1 VRLQAQGPP
10 PFVPRRPRVET
21 DSGDQGRFKRINS
34 AAAAKREAEF
44 VSNAT
49 LDAGG
54 DAYQGSAAAAAV
66 SALDGLITMEQADM
80 QPPQDDKHDPLG
92 FAKRFGIT
100 RDTII
105 TLDKEVRMCRF
116 NPTEVMTERVKVLEE
131 RLRNENLLGSRG
143 IADVL
148 YRNGARAIWILP
160 KGGFFYGPE
169 AEYLERMRARTVQD
183 ALKMV
188 TPN

>member
-1 VRLQAQGPP
+1 MD
-10 PFVPRRPRVET
+10 T
-21 DSGDQGRFKRINS
+21 DNGDQGRFKRINS
-34 AAAAKREAEF
+34 PAATMKREADF
-44 VSNAT
+44 ISNAT

-54 DAYQGSAAAAAV
+54 DAYQGTAS
-66 SALDGLITMEQADM
+66 GGIITLEQADM
-80 QPPQDDKHDPLG
+80 QAPQDDKYDPLG

-100 RDTII
+100 RDTIL

-116 NPTEVMTERVKVLEE
+116 NPTEVMVERVKVLEE
-131 RLRNENLLGSRG
+131 RLRNENLLGARG

-148 YRNGARAIWILP
+148 YRNGARAIWLLP
-160 KGGFFYGPE
+160 KGGYFYGPE
-169 AEYLERMRARTVQD
+169 AEYLERMRARTVED

>member
-1 VRLQAQGPP
+1 M
-10 PFVPRRPRVET
+10 ET
-21 DSGDQGRFKRINS
+21 DNGDQGRFKRINS
-34 AAAAKREAEF
+34 VVPVKREADF
-44 VSNAT
+44 LSNAT

-54 DAYQGSAAAAAV
+54 DAYQGTASAAADAM
-66 SALDGLITMEQADM
+66 DGLITMEQADM
-80 QPPQDDKHDPLG
+80 QRPQDDKYDPLG

-100 RDTII
+100 RDTIM

-116 NPTEVMTERVKVLEE
+116 NPTEVMVERVKVLEE
-131 RLRNENLLGSRG
+131 RLRNENLLGARG

-169 AEYLERMRARTVQD
+169 AEYLERMRARSVDD
-183 ALKMV
+183 ALKMI
-188 TPN
+188 TLD